1 MRITVSDISTRES
14 QQTVQIQA
22 IRSWDT
28 IPYLS
33 MLDGLYQDAI
43 FHEQVSNLPEE
54 YIKLDEMAKDEGMNS
69 LNIYDFFFEPTHEI
83 ICEEIQST
91 LDFYY
96 SNSVTFRRL
105 VNYKVERS
113 INDDVDTNKCEV
125 KISLNYSYE
134 NIDGGRGYLSLPFDK
149 NGYPIS
155 PGFHNCVNGIT
166 SEKLLLDLF
175 LKYILHDHLNANGEV
190 TNIYANVIYKEI
202 DPAAIAH
209 TSSCFSQVTMSSEH
223 ELFNVDSVTFPPK
236 STEQIISEGKE
247 IQRQIFLSS
256 HSSNHLQPVT
266 IHKMDRSIKN
276 IAVTSLLLS
285 SRLAVT
291 SGDYRIKNGN
301 SEGESDFLPVKEL
314 QRYERALPEDHP
326 APNIEPHPLGKVL
339 DGIFEHFTS
348 VAGGP
353 LAAIIKQLGEE
364 QEANSYKRGYHELL
378 AFSQTGQWTHNGRTI
393 AAEYMFK
400 GLLVHLT
407 DNFIILDDGSHV
419 SFLSFVRENIQ
430 HQYKI
435 YELIARDML
444 VHPLYFSTKHAPPMP
459 GRPLWARESH
469 YTKVLYEK
477 FPGISGSSFE
487 AFYGKEAIITAL
499 EIVSFN
505 RKERGKSAFN
515 NKKMK
520 DLFKLAQL
528 VIHHLSRNGGD
539 RVLLSP
545 EGIKNN
551 FIIMRTIIVWCAK
564 ITGPVD
570 DKKINTIARKI
581 MVNNKFS
588 NGVKSALSK
597 NYGPLSLLM
606 KAAINKQLDWA
617 EKYYRAETHMKE
629 HMQECDILGLMDTNK
644 MVREAVVGLIHEI
657 SDIAQCGWLTVE
669 EQHERQVQSLES
681 FKEKLSSMNG
691 GQQFVYGFNKVI
703 QEGLGGLIELSFDLD
718 DTVHHRTTSS
728 LSPAAR
734 AGLHLLGTVWN
745 IVMSIAPG
753 FNALAGTS
761 SILNRAV
768 VENSAD
774 VCGYVQDIIRIGME
788 AVPVAE
794 AKFTERSSNAKYT
807 GLRFVEN
814 KIQRGVIRE
823 PIQKGSN
830 YKVIESIEN
839 TDFIY
844 QKSNQKVLELGPEG
858 NDGLY
863 RATGFDK
870 QTYGYYKPSGEGF
883 YRKQASYSP
892 LSTEAPNTIKY
903 GDRELVLTKEP
914 GSETYQAT
922 FSDSGKNSAMTF
934 YRSSDGRFYQASGL
948 KGGGL
953 IRHVDKP
960 YSELREG
967 DMGYD
972 EDLLDITDDS
982 PLLEDILPSLSED
995 LYPTSEENMQSIYKK
1010 YQSGDA
1016 AAGETE
1022 VVLCRGTIGPQAE
1035 NIVSFKTA
1043 GGMEGADVDVLPV
1056 SVEIAREQVRSGRI
1070 VPEYTTDL
1078 SVADRFSREHYLI
1091 IIKVKAKYLTRGSVS
1106 ESGWV
1111 MPQNTPVEPIGIIDR
1126 TYGNAENIGQANAS
1140 K

>member
-247 IQRQIFLSS
+247 IQRKIFLSS

-528 VIHHLSRNGGD
+528 VIHHLSKNGGD

-570 DKKINTIARKI
+570 DKKINTVSRKI
-581 MVNNKFS
+581 VVNNKFS

-794 AKFTERSSNAKYT
+794 AKFTERASNAKYT

-830 YKVIESIEN
+830 YKVIESIES

-870 QTYGYYKPSGEGF
+870 EMYGYYKQSGEGF
-883 YRKQASYSP
+883 YRKQSSYSP

-903 GDRELVLTKEP
+903 GNRELVLTKEP

-922 FSDSGKNSAMTF
+922 FSDSGKNSGMTF
-934 YRSSDGRFYQASGL
+934 YRSSDGKFYQVSGL

>member
-54 YIKLDEMAKDEGMNS
+54 YIKLDEMAKDEGMNR

-276 IAVTSLLLS
+276 IAVTTLLLS

-469 YTKVLYEK
+469 YTKVLYER

-570 DKKINTIARKI
+570 DKKINTVSRKI
-581 MVNNKFS
+581 VVNNKFS

-794 AKFTERSSNAKYT
+794 AKFTERASNAKYT

-823 PIQKGSN
+823 PIQEGSN
-830 YKVIESIEN
+830 YKVIESIES

-870 QTYGYYKPSGEGF
+870 QMYGYYKQSGEGF
-883 YRKQASYSP
+883 YRKQSSYSP

-903 GDRELVLTKEP
+903 GNRELVLTKEP

-922 FSDSGKNSAMTF
+922 FSDSGKNSGMTF

-1022 VVLCRGTIGPQAE
+1022 VVLCRGTIGAQAE

-1091 IIKVKAKYLTRGSVS
+1091 IVKVKAKYLTRGSVS

>member
-14 QQTVQIQA
+14 QQTVQIQT

-256 HSSNHLQPVT
+256 HSSHHLQPVT

-469 YTKVLYEK
+469 YTKVLYER

-570 DKKINTIARKI
+570 DKKINTVSRKI
-581 MVNNKFS
+581 VVNNKFS

-794 AKFTERSSNAKYT
+794 AKFTERASNAKYT

-823 PIQKGSN
+823 PIQEGSN
-830 YKVIESIEN
+830 YKVIESIES

-870 QTYGYYKPSGEGF
+870 EMYGYYKQSGEGF
-883 YRKQASYSP
+883 YRKQSSYSP

-903 GDRELVLTKEP
+903 GNRELVLTKEP

-922 FSDSGKNSAMTF
+922 FSDSGKNSGMTF

-1091 IIKVKAKYLTRGSVS
+1091 IVKVKAKYLTRGSVS

>member
-1 MRITVSDISTRES
+1 MRITLSNISTRES
-14 QQTVQIQA
+14 QQSENIQT

-28 IPYLS
+28 IQYLS

-54 YIKLDEMAKDEGMNS
+54 YIKLDKMAKDEKKNS
-69 LNIYDFFFEPTHEI
+69 LNIYDFFFESTPDI
-83 ICEEIQST
+83 ICKYIKST

-105 VNYKVERS
+105 VNYKVESS
-113 INDDVDTNKCEV
+113 INDDIDTNKCEV
-125 KISLNYSYE
+125 KISPNYSYE
-134 NIDGGRGYLSLPFDK
+134 NIDEGRGYLSLAFDK
-149 NGYPIS
+149 NGYPIPPNS
-155 PGFHNCVNGIT
+155 HNCVNGIT
-166 SEKLLLDLF
+166 SEKVFLDLF
-175 LKYILHDHLNANGEV
+175 LKHILHDHLNASHQV
-190 TNIYANVIYKEI
+190 TNIYSNVIHKEI

-209 TSSCFSQVTMSSEH
+209 TSSCFSPATMSGEY

-236 STEQIISEGKE
+236 STEQIIFEGKE
-247 IQRQIFLSS
+247 IQRKIFLSS
-256 HSSNHLQPVT
+256 HSSNHFQPAT

-276 IAVTSLLLS
+276 IAVTGLLLS
-285 SRLAVT
+285 SRLGVT
-291 SGDYRIKNGN
+291 TGDYRIENSN
-301 SEGESDFLPVKEL
+301 SEGEKDFLPVKEL
-314 QRYERALPEDHP
+314 QRYARALPEDHP
-326 APNIEPHPLGKVL
+326 APNVEPHPLGKVL
-339 DGIFEHFTS
+339 GGLFDHYTS
-348 VAGGP
+348 VAGGHFD
-353 LAAIIKQLGEE
+353 AILKLLGKE
-364 QEANSYKRGYHELL
+364 QEANNYKRGYHELL

-393 AAEYMFK
+393 AAEYMFN
-400 GLLVHLT
+400 GLLVHLKG
-407 DNFIILDDGSHV
+407 NLIIRDDGSHV

-444 VHPLYFSTKHAPPMP
+444 VHPLHFSTEYVPPRP
-459 GRPLWARESH
+459 GRPLWTRQSH

-477 FPGISGSSFE
+477 FPAISGSGFE

-505 RKERGKSAFN
+505 RKEKGKSTFSK
-515 NKKMK
+515 KKMK
-520 DLFKLAQL
+520 NLFKLVQL

-539 RVLLSP
+539 RVLLRP

-551 FIIMRTIIVWCAK
+551 FIIMRNIIFWCEK
-564 ITGPVD
+564 VTGPVN
-570 DKKINTIARKI
+570 DKTINTIARKI
-581 MVNNKFS
+581 VVNNNFS
-588 NGVKSALSK
+588 NSVKSALLK
-597 NYGPLSLLM
+597 TDGPLSVLM

-669 EQHERQVQSLES
+669 EQHERQVQALES
-681 FKEKLSSMNG
+681 FKEKVSSMNG
-691 GQQFVYGFNKVI
+691 GQQFVYGFNKII

-718 DTVHHRTTSS
+718 DTMHHRTASS

-734 AGLHLLGTVWN
+734 SGLHLLGTIWN
-745 IVMSIAPG
+745 IVMSIVPG

-794 AKFTERSSNAKYT
+794 AKFTERASNAKYT

-814 KIQRGVIRE
+814 KIQRGVIRA

-839 TDFIY
+839 IEFIY

-858 NDGLY
+858 TNGLY

-870 QTYGYYKPSGEGF
+870 ETYGYYKQSGEGF
-883 YRKQASYSP
+883 YRKQASYPP

-903 GDRELVLTKEP
+903 GNRELVLTKEP

-922 FSDSGKNSAMTF
+922 FSDSGKNSGMTF
-934 YRSSDGRFYQASGL
+934 YRSSNGEFYQASGL

-967 DMGYD
+967 DVGYD

-982 PLLEDILPSLSED
+982 PLLEDILSSLSED
-995 LYPTSEENMQSIYKK
+995 LYPTSAENMQSLYKK

-1091 IIKVKAKYLTRGSVS
+1091 IVKVKTKYLTRGSVS

-1111 MPQNTPVEPIGIIDR
+1111 MPKNTPVEPVGIIDR

>member
-69 LNIYDFFFEPTHEI
+69 LNIYDFFFEPIHEI

-276 IAVTSLLLS
+276 IAVTTLLLS

-469 YTKVLYEK
+469 YTKVLYER

-570 DKKINTIARKI
+570 DKKINTVSRKI
-581 MVNNKFS
+581 VVNNKFS

-629 HMQECDILGLMDTNK
+629 HMQECDILGLIDTNK

-794 AKFTERSSNAKYT
+794 AKFTERASNAKYT

-823 PIQKGSN
+823 PIQEGSN
-830 YKVIESIEN
+830 YKVIESIES

-870 QTYGYYKPSGEGF
+870 EMYGYYKQSGEGF
-883 YRKQASYSP
+883 YRKQSSYSP

-903 GDRELVLTKEP
+903 GNRELVLTKEP

-922 FSDSGKNSAMTF
+922 FSDSGKNSGMTF

-1022 VVLCRGTIGPQAE
+1022 VVLCRGTIGAQAE

-1091 IIKVKAKYLTRGSVS
+1091 IVKVKAKYLTRGSVS

>member
-69 LNIYDFFFEPTHEI
+69 LNIYDFFFEPIHEI

-276 IAVTSLLLS
+276 IAVTTLLLS

-469 YTKVLYEK
+469 YTKVLYER

-570 DKKINTIARKI
+570 DKKINTVSRKI
-581 MVNNKFS
+581 VVNNKFS

-794 AKFTERSSNAKYT
+794 AKFTERASNAKYT

-823 PIQKGSN
+823 PIQEGSN
-830 YKVIESIEN
+830 YKVIESIES

-870 QTYGYYKPSGEGF
+870 EMYGYYKQSGEGF
-883 YRKQASYSP
+883 YRKQSSYSP

-903 GDRELVLTKEP
+903 GNRELVLTKEP

-922 FSDSGKNSAMTF
+922 FSDSGKNSGMTF

-1022 VVLCRGTIGPQAE
+1022 VVLCRGTIGAQAE

-1091 IIKVKAKYLTRGSVS
+1091 IVKVKAKYLTRGSVS

>member
-69 LNIYDFFFEPTHEI
+69 LNIYDFFFEPIHEI

-276 IAVTSLLLS
+276 IAVTTLLLS

-469 YTKVLYEK
+469 YTKVLYER
-477 FPGISGSSFE
+477 FLGISGSSFE

-570 DKKINTIARKI
+570 DKKINTVSRKI
-581 MVNNKFS
+581 VVNNKFS

-794 AKFTERSSNAKYT
+794 AKFTDRASNAKYT

-823 PIQKGSN
+823 PIQEGSN
-830 YKVIESIEN
+830 YKVIESIES

-870 QTYGYYKPSGEGF
+870 EMYGYYKQSGEGF
-883 YRKQASYSP
+883 YRKQSSYSP

-903 GDRELVLTKEP
+903 GNRELVLTKEP

-922 FSDSGKNSAMTF
+922 FSDSGKNSGMTF

-1022 VVLCRGTIGPQAE
+1022 VVLCRGTIGAQAE

-1091 IIKVKAKYLTRGSVS
+1091 IVKVKAKYLTRGSVS